1 MPRSLLSTAAI
12 LALAAGLGACA
23 SQRFDG
29 PVRGRA
35 APGPQAFLEP
45 IAPAMPSGPVTSAP
59 LAPPPGA
66 TAAPADF
73 SPPVGADVAV
83 APATPVIASE
93 PAPAIAPAAP
103 PPPPIVSSGRSS
115 VVGTWNAKDA
125 TGASCKVS
133 LSSAPALD
141 LYKASASGCPNK
153 DLAKVTAWDYRDGEV
168 YLYQPGGTVT
178 ARLRQGGGALDGA
191 LSKSGASLAMV
202 R

>member
-1 MPRSLLSTAAI
+1 MPRPLLSTVAVV
-12 LALAAGLGACA
+12 ALTATLGACA
-23 SQRFDG
+23 SSRLER
-29 PVRGRA
+29 PARVRG
-35 APGPQAFLEP
+35 PGPQAALDTT
-45 IAPAMPSGPVTSAP
+45 IPAMPAAPITTAP

-66 TAAPADF
+66 SAAPIE
-73 SPPVGADVAV
+73 PPVGADVAV
-83 APATPVIASE
+83 APATPVAAPPE
-93 PAPAIAPAAP
+93 PSVAAAP
-103 PPPPIVSSGRSS
+103 PPAPPPVVVASGRSS
-115 VVGTWNAKDA
+115 VVGGWTAKDA

-141 LYKASASGCPNK
+141 LYKASAAGCANK

-168 YLYQPGGTVT
+168 YLYQPGGTVA

>member
-1 MPRSLLSTAAI
+1 MPRPLLSTVAV
-12 LALAAGLGACA
+12 LALTAGLGACA
-23 SQRFDG
+23 SSRLETQSR
-29 PVRGRA
+29 VRS
-35 APGPQAFLEP
+35 PGPQAALDTTL
-45 IAPAMPSGPVTSAP
+45 PAMPSAPITTSP

-66 TAAPADF
+66 TAVPVE
-73 SPPVGADVAV
+73 PPPGADVTV
-83 APATPVIASE
+83 APSTPVIAPEASV
-93 PAPAIAPAAP
+93 APVAPPAP
-103 PPPPIVSSGRSS
+103 PPVVVASGRSS
-115 VVGTWNAKDA
+115 VVGSWTAKDA

-141 LYKASASGCPNK
+141 LYKASAAGCPNK